1 MKTVDLTQKTSSL
14 AEVLALAG
22 DDAVLLRTSEGRE
35 FILAEVEDFE
45 AEVQRVRQQ
54 PELLQFLDERSRE
67 KKTYSMAEVRE
78 QLKLK

>member
-14 AEVLALAG
+14 AEVLELAG
-22 DDAVLLRTSEGRE
+22 DDAVLLRTPEGRE

-45 AEVQRVRQQ
+45 AEVQQVRQQ

-67 KKTYSMAEVRE
+67 KKTFSI
-78 QLKLK
+78 